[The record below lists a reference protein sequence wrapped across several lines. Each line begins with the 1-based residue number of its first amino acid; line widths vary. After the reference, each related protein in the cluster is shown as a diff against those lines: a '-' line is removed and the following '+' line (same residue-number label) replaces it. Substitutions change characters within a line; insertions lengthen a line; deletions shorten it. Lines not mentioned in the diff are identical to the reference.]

1 MTHGYRMRLIAVPL
15 LLVTALSGCAADKK
29 EQQVASAGGGGKPS
43 AGASAPVD
51 NAALGRKF
59 AQCMRTA
66 GIDMPDPGPDGMAG
80 MPATTVGDAASAKKM
95 DAALE
100 KCREFLP
107 NGGERPKATAED
119 LAKARDYAKCVREN
133 GVPGFPDPDPET
145 GGFKMKAGED
155 DDLEKLAEIG
165 EKCPQFGAGVMPGM
179 EVSR

>member
-1 MTHGYRMRLIAVPL
+1 MTHRYRMRLIAVPL
-15 LLVTALSGCAADKK
+15 LLVAAVSGCAADKK
-29 EQQVASAGGGGKPS
+29 EQQVASAGGKPS

-66 GIDMPDPGPDGMAG
+66 GIEMPDPGPDGMVA
-80 MPATTVGDAASAKKM
+80 MPATAAGDEASGKKM
-95 DAALE
+95 DAAME

-107 NGGERPKATAED
+107 NGGEPPKASAED

-133 GVPGFPDPDPET
+133 GVPSFPDPDPET
-145 GGFKMKAGED
+145 GGFKMDAD
-155 DDLEKLAEIG
+155 DTTDMEKLSKVG
-165 EKCPQFGAGVMPGM
+165 DKCPQFGTGVMPGI